1 MATEQDF
8 EQIVREHGAM
18 IKRIA
23 SSYEADAHLT
33 EELVQNPPESNVE
46 VSTKAGQLQRR
57 EYKRS
62 DFPKGFVRGKYASRL
77 RAGSNI
83 VRLDP
88 EIASAFPTSEAVN
101 EALSAVLKAAKNAR
115 VSKKR

>member
-1 MATEQDF
+1 M
-8 EQIVREHGAM
+8 
-18 IKRIA
+18 
-23 SSYEADAHLT
+23 SSAPGVQRGRNESCMKKGKPSDGN
-33 EELVQNPPESNVE
+33 EL
-46 VSTKAGQLQRR
+46 RR

-62 DFPKGFVRGKYASRL
+62 DFPGGFVRGKHASRS

-101 EALSAVLKAAKNAR
+101 EALSAVLKAARNAR
-115 VSKKR
+115 VSKGR